1 MSMISEEARALQPT
15 WAGVERLRALGE
27 HAFAAECAK
36 EVRRREGKA
45 AWHQKHWTRRPL
57 AMKQRY

>member
-36 EVRRREGKA
+36 EVRRRD
-45 AWHQKHWTRRPL
+45 QKHWTRRRR